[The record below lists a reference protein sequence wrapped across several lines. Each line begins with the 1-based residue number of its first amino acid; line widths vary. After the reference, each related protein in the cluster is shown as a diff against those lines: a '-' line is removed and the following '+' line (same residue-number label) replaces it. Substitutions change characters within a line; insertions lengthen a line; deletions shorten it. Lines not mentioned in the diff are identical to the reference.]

1 MKTEYV
7 YFLFTAALY
16 LVMSHLREKNEFN
29 EKKLKKKREQGHHTS
44 NP

>member
-1 MKTEYV
+1 MKTEDV

-29 EKKLKKKREQGHHTS
+29 EKKLKKKKRTGPPHQ
-44 NP
+44 